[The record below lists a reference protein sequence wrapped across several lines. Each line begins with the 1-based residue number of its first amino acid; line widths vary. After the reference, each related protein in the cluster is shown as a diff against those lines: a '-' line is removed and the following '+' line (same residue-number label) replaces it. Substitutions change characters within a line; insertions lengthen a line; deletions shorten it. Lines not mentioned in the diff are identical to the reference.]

1 MSFGLE
7 YGKKRKDENGKVHS
21 VNTMNG
27 ERFVYYNRLKTDAYH
42 HGKDDWRR
50 KLYDKASSVLNWR
63 ITYGGDPTDISIYFA
78 HLSEYE
84 FDKEKALLETHFKGK
99 TNYDPKSAQC
109 GKDLIDAYN
118 EIINIKEIFDRNRIL
133 LTNTSQKNLIA
144 FFPTYLDK
152 ALEEFMDDKN
162 FEEKIEKIME
172 ENTKQLEKSGFDIK
186 LTKSEKIKEAIE
198 KYVNDNTYKIVERA
212 LDLMFSSETKAEN
225 GLKKRDDY
233 DKLGKAYKEIFD
245 ALQKFKEKGRS
256 NQFINGAIE
265 VYGLNKL
272 GQAITE
278 SFGDKKVNMKNAK
291 GLVSNFKFKTHL
303 KTKGNT
309 YEASL
314 GGIFTEI
321 FGQFAAEV
329 NLSNKGVDVKGFHTG
344 QNHKPVEQKVDMML
358 TIGFNDGAA
367 EAMEEKLRKFEGSG
381 RGTNVRDINKL
392 TEEMFRDFGNDNSFM
407 IFINSKNYTTNW
419 KFRNGYISKN
429 GGKFGGYS
437 AGSPIDLNTWDD
449 MMHQMN
455 VKGRD
460 FIFTIM
466 QLIPHAIGNPNGD
479 DRNKEAVSMMFARA
493 IGSALLD
500 DFEPDDPVDKKE
512 HGPKIIHLL
521 YLNGVYIPLSVFY
534 TLLSKAFSD
543 LENSLE
549 MDNLVQVEF
558 DLPDDI
564 LYPTQ
569 RDQRNAIRSGVEHPW
584 TEQSNVALN
593 SIKVSYHFLKG
604 FQDFLRE
611 FYGLN

>member
-1 MSFGLE
+1 MSFGLK
-7 YGKKRKDENGKVHS
+7 YGIKRQDENGKEHS

-27 ERFVYYNRLKTDAYH
+27 ERFVYYNRLRTDAYR

-50 KLYDKASSVLNWR
+50 KLYDKANSVLDWR
-63 ITYGGDPTDISIYFA
+63 ITNGSDPQLISIYFA
-78 HLSEYE
+78 HLADYE
-84 FDKEKALLETHFKGK
+84 FEKEKALLETHFKSK
-99 TNYDPKSAQC
+99 TNYDPQSLQC

-118 EIINIKEIFDRNRIL
+118 EIINIKEIFDRNRVL
-133 LTNTSQKNLIA
+133 LTNTNQKALFS

-152 ALEEFMDDKN
+152 ALEEFMGEKN
-162 FEEKIEKIME
+162 FEEEINKIVKEK
-172 ENTKQLEKSGFDIK
+172 TKQSKDTGFK
-186 LTKSEKIKEAIE
+186 MTQSEKINEAVE
-198 KYVNDNTYKIVERA
+198 KFINDNVLEIVQKA
-212 LDLMFSSETKAEN
+212 LDKMFGPDTKAEN
-225 GLKKRDDY
+225 GLKNKVDNY
-233 DKLGKAYKEIFD
+233 DELGKAYKEIFD
-245 ALQKFKEKGRS
+245 ALQKFKEKGKS
-256 NQFINGAIE
+256 NQFIEGAIE
-265 VYGLNKL
+265 VYNLDKL
-272 GQAITE
+272 GQMITE
-278 SFGDKKVNMKNAK
+278 SFNGKKVNMKNVK
-291 GLVSNFKFKTHL
+291 GLVSGFKFKSHL

-314 GGIFTEI
+314 AGIFAEI

-344 QNHKPVEQKVDMML
+344 ENHKVVEQKTDMML
-358 TIGFNDGAA
+358 AIGFNDGAA
-367 EAMEEKLRKFEGSG
+367 EAMAKKLEDFEGRG
-381 RGTNVRDINKL
+381 RGTNVRDVQAL

-407 IFINSKNYTTNW
+407 IFINSKNYTPNW
-419 KFRNGYISKN
+419 KFRNGYASKDGN
-429 GGKFGGYS
+429 KIGGYS

-479 DRNKEAVSMMFARA
+479 NRNKEAVSMMFARA

-500 DFEPDDPVDKKE
+500 DFEPDDPIEKGK
-512 HGPKIIHLL
+512 HGLKIIHLL
-521 YLNGVYIPLSVFY
+521 YLNGIYVPLSVFY

-549 MDNLVQVEF
+549 RDNLIQVEF
-558 DLPDDI
+558 ELPSDI

-569 RDQRNAIRSGVEHPW
+569 RDQNNAVRSGIKHPW
-584 TEQSNVALN
+584 TEQSNMALN

-604 FQDFLRE
+604 YQDFMRD
-611 FYGLN
+611 FYGLT